1 MSPRR
6 KDRCPGRRTATISEP
21 MCEHFRH
28 FLEICQ
34 LHVMCGS
41 SLSGPDC
48 MPVPY
53 GRPMKEGVMG
63 QGVTTSS
70 ERLKRW
76 QALLSGTDG
85 NGVRARAL
93 CRSGEVNLLTG
104 VWLHAAAR
112 AEEGLELTELERS
125 LLAPVEELLGAAEV
139 CAVGR
144 VPRAGR
150 QGRSGGA
157 GASVGGLPQ
166 PAGRFRPGGV
176 LGRAGRVAPADHGP
190 AERGRGGSGPSRR
203 RRGLAHPGVHRRDG
217 RSRVRRHRLRE
228 QRGPR
233 PLRRHPDDPPFRAA
247 LEWGAFQCF
256 EPWGDQWGTKDE
268 IYWTA
273 VSKAATY
280 EHTTRTA
287 ETKSVEEGGY

>member
-1 MSPRR
+1 
-6 KDRCPGRRTATISEP
+6 
-21 MCEHFRH
+21 
-28 FLEICQ
+28 
-34 LHVMCGS
+34 
-41 SLSGPDC
+41 
-48 MPVPY
+48 
-53 GRPMKEGVMG
+53 MG

-144 VPRAGR
+144 VY
-150 QGRSGGA
+150 
-157 GASVGGLPQ
+157 
-166 PAGRFRPGGV
+166 
-176 LGRAGRVAPADHGP
+176 
-190 AERGRGGSGPSRR
+190 
-203 RRGLAHPGVHRRDG
+203 
-217 RSRVRRHRLRE
+217 RE
-228 QRGPR
+228 QVDKGGPVALVPQSVVSR
-233 PLRRHPDDPPFRAA
+233 SLQDGFDREAFWAALDELHPQIMALPNVAVVDRARLADGEDLHTPEFTAAMAEAGFGVTGFASSEDRDRFADTPTIPPFRAA